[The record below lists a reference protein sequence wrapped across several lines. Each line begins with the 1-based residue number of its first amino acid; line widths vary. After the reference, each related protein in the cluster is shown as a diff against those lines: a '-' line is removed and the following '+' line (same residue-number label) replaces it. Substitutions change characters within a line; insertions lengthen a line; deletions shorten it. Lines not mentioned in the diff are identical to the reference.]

1 MIYSGGINK
10 YGTLQHIKISSR
22 ECKYENDDDV
32 IDWTFFVVWWCKCI
46 NNFDKLLYFFIFLK
60 QIKHLKKIS
69 DYKWNSLYLIIKILE
84 MQNCLECG
92 DQIIGRSDKKF
103 CNDGCRNAYNNKHN
117 RDSSNLMRNIN
128 NKLRK
133 NHRILNEQKFVDGKA
148 KTTRNKL
155 TSEGFDF
162 EYFTS
167 LKIYKNG
174 AEYRFVYDIGYKLLE
189 EDWILLVRK
198 E

>member
-1 MIYSGGINK
+1 MSIIY
-10 YGTLQHIKISSR
+10 
-22 ECKYENDDDV
+22 
-32 IDWTFFVVWWCKCI
+32 
-46 NNFDKLLYFFIFLK
+46 FDIFEY
-60 QIKHLKKIS
+60 QTTA
-69 DYKWNSLYLIIKILE
+69 
-84 MQNCLECG
+84 MQKCLECN
-92 DQIIGRSDKKF
+92 DPIFGRSDKKF
-103 CNDGCRNAYNNKHN
+103 CNDGCRNSYNNRHN
-117 RDSSNLMRNIN
+117 KDATNLMRNIN

-133 NHRILNEQKFVDGKA
+133 NHRILADINFVDGKA

-167 LKIYKNG
+167 LKVYKNG

-189 EDWILLVRK
+189 EDWILVVRK